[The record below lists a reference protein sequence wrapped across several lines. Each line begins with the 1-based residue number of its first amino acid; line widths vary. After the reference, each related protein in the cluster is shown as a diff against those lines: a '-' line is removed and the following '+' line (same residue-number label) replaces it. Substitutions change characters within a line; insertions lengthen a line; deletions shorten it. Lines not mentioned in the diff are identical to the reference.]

1 MATRRNPVE
10 LNRQLCRASAREL
23 LALVGEASTWMNSVN
38 CATALHRLA
47 KAETPPASDLGTLC
61 DRTAAVLRSEARLT
75 GRSVASIA
83 WAVGKLRIS
92 HDPLLAAL
100 TSAAHARVRS
110 LDGCALANIAWALAG
125 VRDGHV
131 ADGALLEALADAA
144 AARVDEISAQAR
156 YGPGRD
162 LRAAEMHALRSD
174 PAIFS
179 RAAPSIFPRF
189 AGADKPRMG
198 VRHAQATPSRPVR
211 CGCRLCSAQARP
223 IYTAGARSHPALA
236 SVPRDKYTLHL
247 MGE

>member
-92 HDPLLAAL
+92 HEPLLAAL

-110 LDGCALANIAWALAG
+110 LDGCALANVAWALAG

-156 YGPGRD
+156 YGPGR
-162 LRAAEMHALRSD
+162 S
-174 PAIFS
+174 S
-179 RAAPSIFPRF
+179 RAAPSIFARF
-189 AGADKPRMG
+189 AGADEPRMG
-198 VRHAQATPSRPVR
+198 VRHPQATPSRPVR
-211 CGCRLCSAQARP
+211 CGRRLRSAQARP
-223 IYTAGARSHPALA
+223 VHTAGASTHPALPN
-236 SVPRDKYTLHL
+236 VPGDRYTLHSL
-247 MGE
+247 GE

>member
-75 GRSVASIA
+75 VRSVASIA

-110 LDGCALANIAWALAG
+110 LDGCALANVAWALAG

-131 ADGALLEALADAA
+131 ADGALLEGAGGAL
-144 AARVDEISAQAR
+144 RIENIPLPLVFTSQAR
-156 YGPGRD
+156 NGSFRSAKYRRQLTKCDHGD
-162 LRAAEMHALRSD
+162 LS
-174 PAIFS
+174 
-179 RAAPSIFPRF
+179 
-189 AGADKPRMG
+189 
-198 VRHAQATPSRPVR
+198 
-211 CGCRLCSAQARP
+211 
-223 IYTAGARSHPALA
+223 
-236 SVPRDKYTLHL
+236 
-247 MGE
+247 